1 MKNFTYFLSVVAF
14 LLISYNFTQIN
25 WDQPFQGDSVIA
37 IITIMAGLC
46 TIVILAILRTSKKIE
61 KTIKQKKK

>member
-1 MKNFTYFLSVVAF
+1 MKNFTYFLSVIAF
-14 LLISYNFTQIN
+14 LLIGYNFTQID
-25 WDQPFQGDSVIA
+25 WDQPFQEDSVIA